1 MGLIIIINKQI
12 GENMKTWKKAG
23 LTALAGSLVATS
35 AYSGAVTVSGTA
47 NLTYTGNTGAQD
59 IAAASSSGALI
70 DGARWGINKTLS
82 FSGSG
87 EMDNGWTVS
96 VSQSLTDG
104 SSTGLGMTIDM
115 GDAGSLNYEADTGQR
130 GIGKI
135 RDMMPSADEGFDNG
149 LDSNGTN
156 TGGGVSGRV
165 SGGASGFHYSKAM
178 DMIEIGVGY
187 APKGGS
193 TNGSGG
199 VSGTGGGASAVSAF
213 IKIDPMDGLEIGFGS
228 GETQAASAGDKSQ
241 TDDHSTAYISY
252 VYGPLT
258 VAYQVSE
265 IDTYTAAQSD
275 DESTRWAVLYAV
287 NDEMSISY
295 HDHVNDDSTVTTD
308 EEVTG
313 WSASYTVGSM
323 TFKAHRNHGDNLG
336 NAASKE
342 SEHTEVGVTFAF

>member
-1 MGLIIIINKQI
+1 
-12 GENMKTWKKAG
+12 MKTWKKAG
-23 LTALAGSLVATS
+23 VTALAGSLVATS
-35 AYSGAVTVSGTA
+35 AFAGAVTVSGTA

-59 IAAASSSGALI
+59 SAAATAATDI
-70 DGARWGINKTLS
+70 DGARWGINKTIS

-87 EMDNGWTVS
+87 ELDNGWTVS

-104 SSTGLGMTIDM
+104 SSTGLGMTLDM

-130 GIGKI
+130 GVGKI
-135 RDMMPSADEGFDNG
+135 RDMLPSADEGFDNG
-149 LDSNGTN
+149 MDSNGTN

-178 DMIEIGVGY
+178 DMFEIGIGW

-199 VSGTGGGASAVSAF
+199 VSGAGAGASATSAF
-213 IKIDPMDGLEIGFGS
+213 VKIDPMDGLEIGFGV
-228 GETQAASAGDKSQ
+228 GETKTGATGDNSQ
-241 TDDHSTAYISY
+241 TDDHQTAYISY

-258 VAYQVSE
+258 VAYQTST
-265 IDTYTAAQSD
+265 IDTYTAAQPD
-275 DESTRWAVLYAV
+275 DESTNWGVLYAV
-287 NDEMSISY
+287 NDELSISY
-295 HDHVNDDSTVTTD
+295 HNHTNDDSTVATD

-313 WSASYTVGSM
+313 WGASYTVGSM
-323 TFKAHRNHGDNLG
+323 TFKAHRNVGDNLT
-336 NAASKE
+336 NAASNE

>member
-23 LTALAGSLVATS
+23 VTALAGSLVATS
-35 AYSGAVTVSGTA
+35 AFAGALTVSGSA

-59 IAAASSSGALI
+59 TGSAAAYAAGV
-70 DGARWGINKTLS
+70 DGSRWGISRTVT

-87 EMDNGWTVS
+87 EMDNGWTAS
-96 VSQSLTDG
+96 VSNTLANG
-104 SSTGLGMTIDM
+104 ASSAIGMTLDM
-115 GDAGSLNYEADTGQR
+115 GDAGSLNYEAGTGQR

-149 LDSNGTN
+149 LDSNGT
-156 TGGGVSGRV
+156 TAGGTVSGRV
-165 SGGASGFHYSKAM
+165 SGGGSGFHYTKAM

-187 APKGGS
+187 APKGAS
-193 TNGSGG
+193 TNGPGG
-199 VSGTGGGASAVSAF
+199 VGGLGAKASSTSAYV
-213 IKIDPMDGLEIGFGS
+213 KIDPMDGLEIGFGT
-228 GETQAASAGDKSQ
+228 GETAALAAGDASQ
-241 TDDHSTAYISY
+241 TDDHSTAYVSY

>member
-1 MGLIIIINKQI
+1 MGLIIIINKQQ

-35 AYSGAVTVSGTA
+35 AFSGAVTVSGTA
-47 NLTYTGNTGAQD
+47 NLTYTGNTGAED
-59 IAAASSSGALI
+59 SANLAAAYDL
-70 DGARWGINKTLS
+70 DGSRWGINKTLT

-87 EMDNGWTVS
+87 EMDNGWTAS
-96 VSQSLTDG
+96 ISQSLSAGTT
-104 SSTGLGMTIDM
+104 TGLSMTLDM
-115 GDAGSLNYEADTGQR
+115 GDAGSINFEADTGQR

-135 RDMMPSADEGFDNG
+135 RDMLPSADEGFDNG
-149 LDSNGTN
+149 MDSNGT
-156 TGGGVSGRV
+156 TAGGGVSGRV

-178 DMIEIGVGY
+178 DMVEIGVGY
-187 APKGGS
+187 SPKSGS

-199 VSGTGGGASAVSAF
+199 VSGAGAGASSVSAF

-228 GETQAASAGDKSQ
+228 GETKTTATGDSSQ
-241 TDDHSTAYISY
+241 TDDHTTAYVSY

-258 VAYQVSE
+258 LAYQTSE
-265 IDTYTAAQSD
+265 VETYSSGEPD
-275 DESTRWAVLYAV
+275 DESTRWGVLYAV

-295 HDHVNDDSTVTTD
+295 HSHENDDSTVATD

-323 TFKAHRNHGDNLG
+323 TFKAHRNHGDNLT
-336 NAASKE
+336 NAANME

>member
-1 MGLIIIINKQI
+1 
-12 GENMKTWKKAG
+12 MKTWKKAG
-23 LTALAGSLVATS
+23 VTALAGSLVATS
-35 AYSGAVTVSGTA
+35 AFAGAMTVSGTA

-59 IAAASSSGALI
+59 TGSAAAVHNGV
-70 DGARWGINKTLS
+70 DGARWGINKSIS

-96 VSQSLTDG
+96 VSNTLSNG
-104 SSTGLGMTIDM
+104 SSSGIGMTIDM
-115 GDAGSLNYEADTGQR
+115 GDAGSLNYEASTGQR

-149 LDSNGTN
+149 LDTNGT
-156 TGGGVSGRV
+156 TAGGGVSGRV

-178 DMIEIGVGY
+178 DMVEIGVGY
-187 APKGGS
+187 SPKGGS
-193 TNGSGG
+193 TNANGG
-199 VSGTGGGASAVSAF
+199 VSGLGAAASSVSAF

-228 GETQAASAGDKSQ
+228 GETATGATGDNSQ
-241 TDDHSTAYISY
+241 TDDHTTMYASY

-258 VAYQVSE
+258 VAYQLSE
-265 IDTYTAAQSD
+265 IDTYTAAQPD

-295 HDHVNDDSTVTTD
+295 HDHVSDDDTVTTD

-323 TFKAHRNHGDNLG
+323 TFKAHRNHGDGLG
-336 NAASKE
+336 NAATSE

>member
-1 MGLIIIINKQI
+1 
-12 GENMKTWKKAG
+12 MKTWKKAG

-35 AYSGAVTVSGTA
+35 AFSGAMTVSGTA

-59 IAAASSSGALI
+59 TVGADGTGAGV
-70 DGARWGINKTLS
+70 DGARWGINKTIS

-87 EMDNGWTVS
+87 ELDNGWTVS

-104 SSTGLGMTIDM
+104 SSTGLGMTLDM

-130 GIGKI
+130 GVGKI
-135 RDMMPSADEGFDNG
+135 RDMLPSADEGFDNG
-149 LDSNGTN
+149 MDTNGTN

-193 TNGSGG
+193 ANGSGG
-199 VSGTGGGASAVSAF
+199 NSGTGGGASATSAF
-213 IKIDPMDGLEIGFGS
+213 VKIDPMDGLEIGFGV
-228 GETQAASAGDKSQ
+228 GETKAASDGDKSQ
-241 TDDHSTAYISY
+241 TDDHQTAYVSY

-258 VAYQVSE
+258 VAYQTST
-265 IDTYTAAQSD
+265 IDTYTTTQSD
-275 DESTRWAVLYAV
+275 DESTRWGVLYAV

-336 NAASKE
+336 NTASKE
-342 SEHTEVGVTFAF
+342 SEHTEIGVTFAF

>member
-1 MGLIIIINKQI
+1 
-12 GENMKTWKKAG
+12 MKTWKKAG

-35 AYSGAVTVSGTA
+35 AFSGAMTVSGTA

-59 IAAASSSGALI
+59 TVGADGTGAGV
-70 DGARWGINKTLS
+70 DGARWGINKTIS

-87 EMDNGWTVS
+87 ELDNGWTVS

-104 SSTGLGMTIDM
+104 SSTGLGMTLDM

-130 GIGKI
+130 GVGKI
-135 RDMMPSADEGFDNG
+135 RDMLPSADEGFDNG
-149 LDSNGTN
+149 MDTNGTDS
-156 TGGGVSGRV
+156 GGGVSGRV

-193 TNGSGG
+193 ANGSGG
-199 VSGTGGGASAVSAF
+199 NSGTGGGASATSAF
-213 IKIDPMDGLEIGFGS
+213 VKIDPMDGLEIGFGV
-228 GETQAASAGDKSQ
+228 GETGTTTGSDSSQ

-258 VAYQVSE
+258 VAYQTSE
-265 IDTYTAAQSD
+265 IETYAAGSPD
-275 DESTRWAVLYAV
+275 DESTRWGVLYAV

-295 HDHVNDDSTVTTD
+295 HDHVNDDSTVATD

-342 SEHTEVGVTFAF
+342 SEHTEIGVTFAF